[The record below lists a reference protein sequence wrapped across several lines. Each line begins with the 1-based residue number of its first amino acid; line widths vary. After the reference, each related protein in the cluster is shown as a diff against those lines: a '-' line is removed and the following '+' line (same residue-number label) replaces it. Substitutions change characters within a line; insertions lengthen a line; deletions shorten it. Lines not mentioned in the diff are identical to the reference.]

1 MIGVIDIGISNLK
14 SVTNALNY
22 LGADFKLVRT
32 PDDLSLCERYV
43 LPGVGSFDAGVLALK
58 ERGFYTAL
66 QDIDWGSK
74 SIFGICL
81 GMQLLCESSEEGS
94 LPGLGLV
101 PGSVVHLSSKGCM
114 GKIPHVGFNEVVDIN
129 GSDQDLRSMLKH
141 DFYFV
146 HSFGVMRNSLH
157 AVEDFVTTEYEGV
170 EFVSALKIENVS
182 GTQFHPEKSGLSG
195 LKLFKRCLKC

>member
-14 SVTNALNY
+14 SVTNALEY
-22 LGADFKLVRT
+22 LGADLNLVRT
-32 PDDLSLCERYV
+32 PYELSLFERFV

-58 ERGFYTAL
+58 ERDLYFAL
-66 QDIDWGSK
+66 QDTDWGSK

-94 LPGLGLV
+94 LPGLGLI
-101 PGSVVHLSSKGCM
+101 PSSVSHLGKQGCM
-114 GKIPHVGFNEVVDIN
+114 GKIPHVGFNEVIDIN
-129 GSDQDLRSMLKH
+129 GSDQDLGSMLGH

-146 HSFGVMRNSLH
+146 HSFGVMKHNLH
-157 AVEDFVTTEYEGV
+157 AVEDYVTTNYEGV
-170 EFVSALKIENVS
+170 NFVSALKVGNVS

-195 LKLFKRCLKC
+195 LKLLKRALKC